1 MWILYE
7 KREKKLLGLEGQMR
21 GRGDASGMV
30 GSWGQR
36 NDHQKPSSANVSI
49 LRDLHLTERGSLVIP
64 THLFLDLGKPSLF
77 LVLEYL

>member
-1 MWILYE
+1 MPVVWW
-7 KREKKLLGLEGQMR
+7 GVG
-21 GRGDASGMV
+21 GRG
-30 GSWGQR
+30 
-36 NDHQKPSSANVSI
+36 NDHQKSSSANVSI